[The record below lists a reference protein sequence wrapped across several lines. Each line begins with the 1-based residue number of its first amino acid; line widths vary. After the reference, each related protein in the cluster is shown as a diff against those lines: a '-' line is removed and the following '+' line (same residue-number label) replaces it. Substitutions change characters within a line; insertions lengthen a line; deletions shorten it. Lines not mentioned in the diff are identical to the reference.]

1 MAGEMR
7 PRLLALAAVAALL
20 ACTSTSVRAASC
32 STVAGAQGVIGAT
45 PSQPALVSA
54 VGQSVPAD
62 PANCVPAFCEAAR
75 DQSSDVQVAVGAGIS
90 EAYSKLADAGNDD
103 GALALLSSAC
113 SISCG
118 EVVVTAFA
126 ASQATSVSRLCD
138 AGLPGNRSG
147 VVGEIFQ
154 VNADGGGGGA
164 SSH

>member
-1 MAGEMR
+1 MPELLRSQNHHLSDEHGIGE
-7 PRLLALAAVAALL
+7 PRCNRLRHCGSGD
-20 ACTSTSVRAASC
+20 CTY
-32 STVAGAQGVIGAT
+32 
-45 PSQPALVSA
+45 
-54 VGQSVPAD
+54 
-62 PANCVPAFCEAAR
+62 E
-75 DQSSDVQVAVGAGIS
+75 VQN
-90 EAYSKLADAGNDD
+90 AGNDD

-164 SSH
+164 SSQ